1 MHVAHVALAM
11 LAMKHARAPQAR
23 LAFDAAALVTYVY
36 LPGVAR
42 VHHPWGWMYGWR
54 A

>member
-11 LAMKHARAPQAR
+11 RAMHACAPQAR
-23 LAFDAAALVTYVY
+23 LAFDAVALVTYVY
-36 LPGVAR
+36 PPGVAR
-42 VHHPWGWMYGWR
+42 VHHPWGWVYGWG